1 MSVFDELVGQED
13 AIAEIKRA
21 ASAARLVVAQSDDD
35 AHTSSDMNLV
45 NASAMSHAW
54 LFTGPPGSG
63 RSWAARTFAAALLCS
78 GEELGC
84 GVCAG
89 CRAVLANNHPDVEIV
104 STDVVTISA
113 DEVRSYVTNSYLAPS
128 SGKWRVFIIEDAD
141 RMLSRTTNVLLKAIE
156 EPAPRTVWMLC
167 TAAIADVLPT
177 IRSRCRNVNLVT
189 PDAHDVAQLLVN
201 RDGVEPEAAL
211 VAARAA
217 QSHIGVARALATDP
231 EAGMLRKNT
240 LEALLS
246 VRGVGDAVV
255 AAQRLLDEEAM
266 HGRDSSAGGKKK
278 STKNSADDA
287 DAAEQEKLMDAL
299 GLDSKGRIP
308 ASVRSQLTTDKDNAK
323 RRKTRRQR
331 DMLDRE
337 LIYMQSFFRD
347 VLVIQLESGTDLV
360 NSDYEESIRRRAADT
375 NAEQTIAKI
384 DALNLARERLNSNVA
399 PLLAMEAA
407 LISVR

>member
-1 MSVFDELVGQED
+1 MTVFDELVGQNE

-21 ASAARLVVAQSDDD
+21 AAAARSVIAHDD
-35 AHTSSDMNLV
+35 AVAGATDSALV
-45 NASAMSHAW
+45 HSSAMSHAW

-63 RSWAARTFAAALLCS
+63 RSYAARTFAAALLCS
-78 GEELGC
+78 APEPGC

-104 STDVVTISA
+104 STDLVTISA
-113 DEVRSYVTNSYLAPS
+113 DEVRGYVTNSYLAPS
-128 SGKWRVFIIEDAD
+128 SGKWRIFIIEDAD
-141 RMLSRTTNVLLKAIE
+141 RMISRTTNVLLKAIE

-167 TAAIADVLPT
+167 TAAVADVLPT

-189 PDAHDVAQLLVN
+189 PDAHDVARLLSS
-201 RDGVEPEAAL
+201 RDGIDPDAAL
-211 VAARAA
+211 VAAKAA

-240 LEALLS
+240 LDALLS

-255 AAQRLLDEEAM
+255 AAGRLLDVDAM
-266 HGRDSSAGGKKK
+266 HGRDSANGKKK
-278 STKNSADDA
+278 AGKTAS
-287 DAAEQEKLMDAL
+287 AEQESAEREKLMDAL
-299 GLDSKGRIP
+299 GLDSGGRIP
-308 ASVRSQLTTDKDNAK
+308 ASVRSQLAADKDNAK
-323 RRKTRRQR
+323 RRQTRRER

-347 VLVIQLESGTDLV
+347 VLVVQLGSEIDLV
-360 NSDYEESIRRRAADT
+360 NSDYEKQVRQRAADSDV
-375 NAEQTIAKI
+375 NQTIAKI
-384 DALNLARERLNSNVA
+384 DTLNLARERLKGNVA
-399 PLLAMEAA
+399 ALLTMEAA